1 MNIGLSSTLILYVK
15 LVTKRTNIKKAY
27 FRSIVWASLTSVWRK
42 KASATAAA
50 IPIVIDS

>member
-1 MNIGLSSTLILYVK
+1 MNIGLSSTLSSYVK
-15 LVTKRTNIKKAY
+15 LFMKRTNVKKAY
-27 FRSIVWASLTSVWRK
+27 FRSIAWAPLTSVWRK